1 MEKDFYL
8 QYASVEDKHWW
19 FVARRKILQQVIC
32 RLSLPKNAQI
42 LEAGCGTGG
51 NLQMLSRYGEISAM
65 ELDETACQLANQRQI
80 TQVKRGSL
88 PDNIPF
94 ASDYDLILILD
105 VIEHL
110 DDDLSALKALYYKLK
125 PGGYLLVTVPA
136 YMFLWSEHD
145 EINHHKRR
153 YRLKTLKQVVKKA
166 GYEIS
171 YGSYFNTF
179 LFPVVAIVR
188 SLAKL
193 LPKQNNNQISSDL
206 VVPSKPV
213 NQILKSLFAN
223 ERYLIN
229 KFPLPF
235 GVSVLLLARKP
246 KKGTGNSEQ

>member
-19 FVARRKILQQVIC
+19 FVARRQIIEQVI
-32 RLSLPKNAQI
+32 RKLSLPKNAQI

-51 NLQMLSRYGEISAM
+51 NLQMLSRHGQVSAM
-65 ELDETACQLANQRQI
+65 ELDEIACQLANQRQV
-80 TQVKRGSL
+80 TTVKRGTL

-94 ASDYDLILILD
+94 ALHYDLILILD

-136 YMFLWSEHD
+136 YQFLWSEHD

-153 YRLKTLKQVVKKA
+153 YRLQGLKQMVRKA
-166 GYEIS
+166 GYEVI

-179 LFPVVAIVR
+179 LFPIVVIVR
-188 SLAKL
+188 GLGKL
-193 LPKQNNNQISSDL
+193 LQKQNNNQFSSDL
-206 VVPSKPV
+206 VLPSKPV
-213 NQILKSLFAN
+213 NQLLTWLFAN

-229 KFPLPF
+229 RFTLPF
-235 GVSVLLLARKP
+235 GLSILFLARKP
-246 KKGTGNSEQ
+246 HF

>member
-19 FVARRKILQQVIC
+19 FVARRRILQQVI
-32 RLSLPKNAQI
+32 RKLNLPTNAQI

-51 NLQMLSRYGEISAM
+51 NLKILSRYGQVSAM
-65 ELDETACQLANQRQI
+65 ELDEIACQLANQRQV
-80 TQVKRGSL
+80 TQVKQGSL

-94 ASDYDLILILD
+94 KSDYDLIVILD

-110 DDDLSALKALYYKLK
+110 DNDLSALEALYYKLK

-153 YRLKTLKQVVKKA
+153 YRLKGLKQVVKKA
-166 GYEIS
+166 GYEVN
-171 YGSYFNTF
+171 YGSYFNTL
-179 LFPVVAIVR
+179 LFPLIATAR

-193 LPKQNNNQISSDL
+193 LPKQNQNKYENQNSSDL
-206 VVPSKPV
+206 RMPSKSV
-213 NQILKSLFAN
+213 NKILQWLFAS
-223 ERYLIN
+223 ESYFIN
-229 KFPLPF
+229 RFTLPF
-235 GVSVLLLARKP
+235 GVSVLLLARK
-246 KKGTGNSEQ
+246 

>member
-19 FVARRKILQQVIC
+19 FVARRQILQQVIC
-32 RLSLPKNAQI
+32 RLNLPKNAQI

-51 NLQMLSRYGEISAM
+51 NLQMLSRYGEVSAM
-65 ELDETACQLANQRQI
+65 ELNQIACQLANQRQV
-80 TQVKRGSL
+80 TDVKRGSL

-94 ASDYDLILILD
+94 SSDYDLILILD

-110 DDDLSALKALYYKLK
+110 NDDLSALEALYYKLK

-153 YRLKTLKQVVKKA
+153 YRLKALKQVVKKA
-166 GYEIS
+166 GYEVS

-179 LFPVVAIVR
+179 LFPLVVIVR
-188 SLAKL
+188 ILAKL
-193 LPKQNNNQISSDL
+193 LPKQNTNQISSDL

-213 NQILKSLFAN
+213 NQILKWLFAS
-223 ERYLIN
+223 ERYLID
-229 KFPLPF
+229 KFTLPF
-235 GVSVLLLARKP
+235 GVSVLLLAKKP
-246 KKGTGNSEQ
+246 NS

>member
-19 FVARRKILQQVIC
+19 FVARRQIIQQVIQK
-32 RLSLPKNAQI
+32 LNLPKNAQI

-51 NLQMLSRYGEISAM
+51 NLQMLSRHGQVSAM
-65 ELDETACQLANQRQI
+65 ELEEIACQLANQRQV

-94 ASDYDLILILD
+94 TLQYDLILILD

-110 DDDLSALKALYYKLK
+110 DDDLSAIKALYYKLK
-125 PGGYLLVTVPA
+125 PGGYLLITVPA
-136 YMFLWSEHD
+136 YRFLWSEHD
-145 EINHHKRR
+145 DINHHKRR
-153 YRLKTLKQVVKKA
+153 YRLKGLKQVVKKA
-166 GYEIS
+166 GYELN

-188 SLAKL
+188 VLAKL
-193 LPKQNNNQISSDL
+193 LPKQNNNQLSSDL

-213 NQILKSLFAN
+213 NQILKWLFAS

-235 GVSVLLLARKP
+235 GVSVLILAQKP
-246 KKGTGNSEQ
+246 N

>member
-19 FVARRKILQQVIC
+19 FVARRQIIEKVIQ
-32 RLSLPKNAQI
+32 RLNLPQNAQI

-51 NLQMLSRYGEISAM
+51 NLQMLSRHGQVSAM
-65 ELDETACQLANQRQI
+65 ELEEVACQLANQRQV

-94 ASDYDLILILD
+94 SLQYDLILILD

-125 PGGYLLVTVPA
+125 PGGYLLITVPA
-136 YMFLWSEHD
+136 YRFLWSEHD
-145 EINHHKRR
+145 DINHHKRR
-153 YRLKTLKQVVKKA
+153 YRLKGLKQVVKKA
-166 GYEIS
+166 GYELNYS
-171 YGSYFNTF
+171 SYFNTF

-188 SLAKL
+188 VLAKL

-213 NQILKSLFAN
+213 NHILKLLFAS
-223 ERYLIN
+223 ERYLID
-229 KFPLPF
+229 KFTLPF

-246 KKGTGNSEQ
+246 NS

>member
-1 MEKDFYL
+1 MEKEFYL

-19 FVARRKILQQVIC
+19 FVARRQILQKVIC
-32 RLSLPKNAQI
+32 NLGLPTNAQI

-51 NLQMLSRYGEISAM
+51 NLQMLSRYGQVSAM
-65 ELDETACQLANQRQI
+65 ELDQIACELANKRQV

-94 ASDYDLILILD
+94 NSHYDLILILD

-110 DDDLSALKALYYKLK
+110 DNDLSALEALYYKLK

-145 EINHHKRR
+145 QINHHKRR
-153 YRLKTLKQVVKKA
+153 YRLKSLKKVVKKA
-166 GYEIS
+166 GYELN

-188 SLAKL
+188 ILAKL
-193 LPKQNNNQISSDL
+193 LPKQNTNKLSSDL

-213 NQILKSLFAN
+213 NQILKWLFAS
-223 ERYLIN
+223 ERYFMNRL
-229 KFPLPF
+229 PLPF
-235 GVSVLLLARKP
+235 GVSVLLLAQKP
-246 KKGTGNSEQ
+246 N